1 LAVGSPACGKKEIA
15 TQRWVS
21 FLLTGDR
28 NVDKL
33 LKIVGIT
40 PHGAVFFFAF
50 FVALVISTGNA
61 VVSLP
66 PLNTPGLLFNVT

>member
-1 LAVGSPACGKKEIA
+1 MEL
-15 TQRWVS
+15 
-21 FLLTGDR
+21 F
-28 NVDKL
+28 
-33 LKIVGIT
+33 
-40 PHGAVFFFAF
+40 FFFAF